1 MGTSNV
7 DAENKSQTVMGP
19 AAVTPQNATTAIT
32 TRTNSDVIELN
43 QDSENSFKLKDPTEV
58 TSGLS
63 IFNPV
68 CATPSSKIL
77 KEMCD
82 VDQVLLK
89 QPDFAPSSDHP
100 ELKPIASETQEN
112 KVMGKKKKRALASNT
127 SFFSGCS
134 PIQEESH

>member
-1 MGTSNV
+1 MSCSCDPTKCRNRH
-7 DAENKSQTVMGP
+7 
-19 AAVTPQNATTAIT
+19 QNQD
-32 TRTNSDVIELN
+32 NSDAIELN
-43 QDSENSFKLKDPTEV
+43 QDSENSFKLEDPTEV

-63 IFNPV
+63 FFHPI

-82 VDQVLLK
+82 ADQVQLK
-89 QPDFAPSSDHP
+89 QPMFVSSSDHP
-100 ELKPIASETQEN
+100 ELKSIASESQEN
-112 KVMGKKKKRALASNT
+112 KAIGKKKKRALASNT